1 MSQSLGSRFLGNS
14 LAVFREFLCA
24 VRENRRSNFSMATF
38 DINESHANSAQPD
51 LAKQFQ
57 AVIERH
63 ILESYGK
70 AQCYPALRFRQGKR
84 EMVQINV
91 PAIEL
96 PTLLKAKPS
105 DGNDPNSGKNRPLKK
120 EHADEIKDYILHRTK
135 ASKPWV
141 LGTLTANVPEGRIEI
156 VPIWG
161 SICLV
166 KIPRG
171 VFLEITDGQ
180 HRTRAI
186 QELIMSEGDERD
198 LISNDSF
205 AITLILEG
213 DLRQC
218 QTDFRDMAQ
227 TLSLPKALLVSFGGL
242 GRDGITQVLVDEVPM
257 FKGKT
262 QKIQASPGS
271 GSKFIYTSNYVA
283 KAVSCAFANEPD
295 AELLAHDVGD
305 SALALTQC
313 FNQFFSECSNTRDI
327 FAKEELKPD
336 DASLFKDNCLL
347 GVSVGLEIL
356 GRLLYCTY
364 KKDSNSFDAE
374 KVSQLAQ
381 LDWTRE
387 SPLWKDNVVR
397 LDAKPKDPAKP
408 YKITAGGSAVNTA
421 VKVVKAKL
429 GWT

>member
-1 MSQSLGSRFLGNS
+1 MYQSLKSLSLRNS
-14 LAVFREFLCA
+14 LAVFPEFLCG
-24 VRENRRSNFSMATF
+24 VPLNWRSNFSMATS
-38 DINESHANSAQPD
+38 DINESHTNSTQPD

-242 GRDGITQVLVDEVPM
+242 GRDGITQVLVEEVPM

-295 AELLAHDVGD
+295 AELLAHDVGE

-313 FNQFFSECSNTRDI
+313 FNQFFSECSNTREI

-381 LDWTRE
+381 MDWTRE

-408 YKITAGGSAVNTA
+408 YKITASGSAVNTA

-429 GWT
+429 GWK

>member
-1 MSQSLGSRFLGNS
+1 
-14 LAVFREFLCA
+14 
-24 VRENRRSNFSMATF
+24 MANY
-38 DINESHANSAQPD
+38 DINESHANNAEPD

-63 ILESYGK
+63 ILNSYGK
-70 AQCYPALRFRQGKR
+70 AQCYPALRFQQGKR
-84 EMVQINV
+84 EMLQINV

-96 PTLLKAKPS
+96 PSLLKAKPS
-105 DGNDPNSGKNRPLKK
+105 DANDPNSGKNRPLKK
-120 EHADEIKDYILHRTK
+120 EHADEIKDYVLHRTK
-135 ASKPWV
+135 ASKPWI
-141 LGTLTANVPEGRIEI
+141 LGTLTANVPEGKIEI

-161 SICLV
+161 GICLV

-186 QELIMSEGDERD
+186 QELMMSEGDERD

-205 AITLILEG
+205 AITLVLEG
-213 DLRQC
+213 ALRQC

-227 TLSLPKALLVSFGGL
+227 SFPLPKALLVSFGAL

-283 KAVSCAFANEPD
+283 KAVSCAFANDPN
-295 AELLAHDVGD
+295 AELLEHDVEE
-305 SALALTQC
+305 SAEALINC
-313 FNQFFSECSNTRDI
+313 FNQFFSECFNTRAI
-327 FAKEELKPD
+327 FVKEKLEPE
-336 DASLFKDNCLL
+336 DASLFKENCLL

-356 GRLLYCTY
+356 GRLLHYTY
-364 KKDSNSFDAE
+364 IKDSNSFDAE

-381 LDWTRE
+381 LDWSRE
-387 SPLWKDNVVR
+387 SPLWENNVVR
-397 LDAKPKDPAKP
+397 LDLKPKDPAKP
-408 YKITAGGSAVNTA
+408 YKITASGSAVNTA
-421 VKVVKAKL
+421 VKTVKEKL
-429 GWT
+429 DWT

>member
-1 MSQSLGSRFLGNS
+1 
-14 LAVFREFLCA
+14 
-24 VRENRRSNFSMATF
+24 MATS
-38 DINESHANSAQPD
+38 DINEFHTNNAQPD

-63 ILESYGK
+63 ILDSYGK
-70 AQCYPALRFRQGKR
+70 AQCYPALRFQQGKR
-84 EMVQINV
+84 EMLQINV

-141 LGTLTANVPEGRIEI
+141 LGTLTANIPEGRIEI
-156 VPIWG
+156 VPIWE

-198 LISNDSF
+198 LISNDFF

-213 DLRQC
+213 NLRQC

-227 TLSLPKALLVSFGGL
+227 TEPLPKALLVSFGGL
-242 GRDGITQVLVDEVPM
+242 GRDGITQLLVDEVPM

-283 KAVSCAFANEPD
+283 KSVSCAFANDPN
-295 AELLAHDVGD
+295 AELLEHDVEE
-305 SALALTQC
+305 SATALTQC

-327 FAKEELKPD
+327 FVKEELKPD
-336 DASLFKDNCLL
+336 DASFFKDNCLL

-364 KKDSNSFDAE
+364 KKDNNSFDTE
-374 KVSQLAQ
+374 KVLQLAL
-381 LDWTRE
+381 LDWARE

-397 LDAKPKDPAKP
+397 LDPKPKDPAKP
-408 YKITAGGSAVNTA
+408 YKITASGSAVNTA
-421 VKVVKAKL
+421 IKVVKAKL
-429 GWT
+429 GWM

>member
-1 MSQSLGSRFLGNS
+1 MYQSLKSLSLGNS
-14 LAVFREFLCA
+14 LAVFPEFLCG
-24 VRENRRSNFSMATF
+24 VPLNWRSNFSMATS
-38 DINESHANSAQPD
+38 DINESHTNSTQPD

-242 GRDGITQVLVDEVPM
+242 GRDGITQVLVEEVPM

-313 FNQFFSECSNTRDI
+313 FNQFFSECSNTREI

-381 LDWTRE
+381 MDWTRE

-408 YKITAGGSAVNTA
+408 YKITASGSAVNTA

-429 GWT
+429 GWK

>member
-1 MSQSLGSRFLGNS
+1 
-14 LAVFREFLCA
+14 
-24 VRENRRSNFSMATF
+24 MANF
-38 DINESHANSAQPD
+38 DINESHTNNAQPD

-63 ILESYGK
+63 ILDSYGK
-70 AQCYPALRFRQGKR
+70 SQCYPALRFRQGKR
-84 EMVQINV
+84 EMLQINV

-96 PTLLKAKPS
+96 PSLLKAKPS
-105 DGNDPNSGKNRPLKK
+105 DANDPNSGKNRPLKK
-120 EHADEIKDYILHRTK
+120 EHADEIKNYVLHRTK
-135 ASKPWV
+135 ANKPWI
-141 LGTLTANVPEGRIEI
+141 LGTLTANIPEGRIEI

-205 AITLILEG
+205 AITLVLEG

-227 TLSLPKALLVSFGGL
+227 TFPLPKALLVSFGGL

-295 AELLAHDVGD
+295 AELLKHDVGE
-305 SALALTQC
+305 SATALIQC

-327 FAKEELKPD
+327 FAKEKLETED
-336 DASLFKDNCLL
+336 VSSFRDNCLL

-356 GRLLYCTY
+356 GRLLHCTY
-364 KKDSNSFDAE
+364 IKDSNSFDAE

-381 LDWTRE
+381 LDWGRE

-397 LDAKPKDPAKP
+397 LDPKPKDPAKP
-408 YKITAGGSAVNTA
+408 YKITTGGSAVKTA
-421 VKVVKAKL
+421 VKIVKEKL